1 MPVTEW
7 LTVGEELSRET
18 AEHGSV
24 ADKTYQ
30 VLDERTARLTE
41 LVGQRAG
48 KLNGAV
54 VGVIGCSGLGSPAV
68 HILVRAGVRRF
79 VLVDP
84 EFFAPSNH
92 ERMHGSTWRD
102 LNAKPLKIEILRR
115 LILEIDPPAKV
126 TMIRGNVLD
135 DVVLESSSLLLADR
149 F

>member
-30 VLDERTARLTE
+30 VLDERTARVTE

-54 VGVIGCSGLGSPAV
+54 VGGIGCGCLGSPAV
-68 HILVRAGVRRF
+68 HILVGRVVRRF

-84 EFFAPSNH
+84 KFFAPSNIG
-92 ERMHGSTWRD
+92 RMHANPWRI
-102 LNAKPLKIEILRR
+102 LNAKPLKI
-115 LILEIDPPAKV
+115 
-126 TMIRGNVLD
+126 
-135 DVVLESSSLLLADR
+135 
-149 F
+149 